1 MNPST
6 LEIGLAD
13 LRKFFPVKDNDTLS
27 NDFFISEVRYKESL
41 DILRSPCRFDG
52 YLALFCV
59 SGSLHI
65 ELNLKKYEVLPN
77 SLVIII
83 PGTIGRVD
91 IGTESQLDGLRFV
104 AVAVSREFI
113 SSARVDFVRLFN
125 ESLTA
130 LSNPCIRLSEE
141 ELQTYS
147 KFYELI
153 QALMR
158 QNPENIR
165 DILRHLLSS
174 VLFYAGSTI
183 AARKGEVHLP
193 LDSSNASSRAK
204 LTFEAFLKLV
214 ADYHTTERGM
224 AFYAEK
230 LCLTPK
236 YLSKLIKQV
245 SGKSGPEWISSFVVI
260 EAKNMLKYSEMPVK
274 EIVYRLNFPNSSV
287 FYKFFK
293 AHTGMTPTEYRG

>member
-1 MNPST
+1 M
-6 LEIGLAD
+6 
-13 LRKFFPVKDNDTLS
+13 
-27 NDFFISEVRYKESL
+27 
-41 DILRSPCRFDG
+41 
-52 YLALFCV
+52 
-59 SGSLHI
+59 
-65 ELNLKKYEVLPN
+65 
-77 SLVIII
+77 
-83 PGTIGRVD
+83 
-91 IGTESQLDGLRFV
+91 
-104 AVAVSREFI
+104 
-113 SSARVDFVRLFN
+113 DFVRLFN